1 VALTLLPSIA
11 VLAIAYGGG
20 NEDISQAAF
29 WEPFR
34 AGGGLEAEGYATLS
48 DMAESADLVARGRF
62 VAFEDSREVTGDVR
76 QDVVTYGATTFVLDE
91 VIRGRAGGDRL
102 VVEFIIN
109 ERPDRVAEFIATQ
122 AANLPEGE
130 IIVFLRA
137 KRGRG
142 ESGLYRLVNSVGLW
156 TTVNDRV
163 QAPLA
168 EILSDGILPYADELA
183 SIQQL
188 DELAAHVSGG

>member
-1 VALTLLPSIA
+1 MALTLLPLIA
-11 VLAIAYGGG
+11 VLAIACGGG

-34 AGGGLEAEGYATLS
+34 AGGGGLEAEGYATLS

-91 VIRGRAGGDRL
+91 VIRGQASGDRL

-142 ESGLYRLVNSVGLW
+142 ESGRYRLVNSVGL
-156 TTVNDRV
+156 
-163 QAPLA
+163 
-168 EILSDGILPYADELA
+168 
-183 SIQQL
+183 
-188 DELAAHVSGG
+188 